1 MTARIYLVTNNVNG
15 KQYVG
20 QTITQHSRHGHG
32 HAMRDAYKK
41 YGFKNFTYDIVV
53 SGIDKDNLFLD
64 YAEKFWIEVMNT
76 LAPNGYNLE
85 SGGKRGKIVHHTP
98 NKGKKASEETRKK
111 MSESQR
117 KHWSSYDVHPRKGSQ
132 HTEEWKQA
140 ASERMKKQV
149 QSEETKLKRSES
161 IKQWHK
167 KRKEMQCL

>member
-1 MTARIYLVTNNVNG
+1 MTARIYLVTNDING

-41 YGFKNFTYDIVV
+41 YGFKNFTYNVLV

-64 YAEKFWIEVMNT
+64 YAEKFWIEVMGS

-85 SGGKRGKIVHHTP
+85 AGGRWGKRSSVKTNLGKT
-98 NKGKKASEETRKK
+98 ASEETRKK

-117 KHWSSYDVHPRKGSQ
+117 KHWASLETHPNVG
-132 HTEEWKQA
+132 
-140 ASERMKKQV
+140 KKHN
-149 QSEETKLKRSES
+149 EETKLKNELRLVDWSECVNHLS
-161 IKQWHK
+161 RNSLIECQAW
-167 KRKEMQCL
+167 